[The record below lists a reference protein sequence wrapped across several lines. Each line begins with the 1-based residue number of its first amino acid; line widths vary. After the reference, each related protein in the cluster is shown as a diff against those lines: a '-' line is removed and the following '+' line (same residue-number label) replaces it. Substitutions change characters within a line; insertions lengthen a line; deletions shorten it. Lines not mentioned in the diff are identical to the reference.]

1 MGEDIV
7 TQCIFN
13 VELVTDDIERA
24 MAKAH
29 LDQSGFDAFRDEL
42 GPSRDATFIRDVS
55 MDVSYDEQDLMKRL
69 KELKEAESAEEDD
82 ENQKSY
88 PDKSSRGHHH
98 VADLSPTYETE
109 EKKYAGEEKI
119 VKENLIMEEKISE
132 EETKKREEA
141 DRLDEFAMMEEFT
154 YKSESVG
161 TTKESELDNVIDH
174 KHAVKDDK
182 KSQEEYIGEIKIEE
196 SKVEKVENVQE
207 DKSVENK
214 IEEIKVKK
222 IEEDELFENK
232 IKSIHEDKHDFEE
245 HVLPVKEVQQEN
257 KIESLHE
264 DKYDF
269 EEQAQP
275 VKEVQKEEPFNLSTI
290 ENEPSIDSK

>member
-1 MGEDIV
+1 MGWMQTSGTNKSATGNALEKGLRKINREDIV
-7 TQCIFN
+7 NQCIFN

-182 KSQEEYIGEIKIEE
+182 KSQEEYI
-196 SKVEKVENVQE
+196 
-207 DKSVENK
+207 
-214 IEEIKVKK
+214 
-222 IEEDELFENK
+222 
-232 IKSIHEDKHDFEE
+232 
-245 HVLPVKEVQQEN
+245 
-257 KIESLHE
+257 
-264 DKYDF
+264 
-269 EEQAQP
+269 
-275 VKEVQKEEPFNLSTI
+275 
-290 ENEPSIDSK
+290 

>member
-1 MGEDIV
+1 MG
-7 TQCIFN
+7 
-13 VELVTDDIERA
+13 
-24 MAKAH
+24 
-29 LDQSGFDAFRDEL
+29 
-42 GPSRDATFIRDVS
+42 
-55 MDVSYDEQDLMKRL
+55 
-69 KELKEAESAEEDD
+69 
-82 ENQKSY
+82 
-88 PDKSSRGHHH
+88 
-98 VADLSPTYETE
+98 
-109 EKKYAGEEKI
+109 
-119 VKENLIMEEKISE
+119 
-132 EETKKREEA
+132 
-141 DRLDEFAMMEEFT
+141 DEFAMMEEFT

-182 KSQEEYIGEIKIEE
+182 KSQEEYIGEI
-196 SKVEKVENVQE
+196 ENVQE

-290 ENEPSIDSK
+290 ENEPSIDTKITTETVSSSIDGIASTTTTTERREVITDEDGRVQECVVVEKVTKQEVTVPSKEGTVSSEKVQISEAAKDFIVDGQLQDQSGTTISERRE